1 MTAHPSRRSC
11 PLKVDVTED
20 LIASMEEAVKIM
32 ARELPPG
39 RFHTVAD
46 LAAIA
51 AARTAK
57 QR

>member
-1 MTAHPSRRSC
+1 MIACPSRRSR

-20 LIASMEEAVKIM
+20 LIASMEEAVKII
-32 ARELPPG
+32 AKELPPG

-46 LAAIA
+46 LVAMA

-57 QR
+57 RK